1 MKAFEFGITGYE
13 AKRNGNTL
21 FIYEL
26 DHEGDRLH
34 AEPLEITLT
43 DLELLTD
50 EAVRLQAYYNP
61 TCQEVTDAR
70 ADLENARGE
79 TGEAFELALTMYM
92 DIANRHK
99 EASGCTVTH

>member
-1 MKAFEFGITGYE
+1 MKSFEFGITGYE

-50 EAVRLQAYYNP
+50 EAKRLQVYYNP
-61 TCQEVTDAR
+61 TCLEVTYAR
-70 ADLENARGE
+70 TNLETARG
-79 TGEAFELALTMYM
+79 TKGDVFEKELIAYM

-99 EASGCTVTH
+99 EATGCTVMH